1 MEKRLR
7 MIEKVT
13 IKQRNNE
20 MYPYS
25 ITYMG
30 REEVLL
36 KEEELIDLY
45 NQITDIIVN
54 NEKLIGE
61 Q

>member
-1 MEKRLR
+1 
-7 MIEKVT
+7 MIEK
-13 IKQRNNE
+13 IKIKERNNK

-36 KEEELIDLY
+36 TDKELMELY
-45 NQITDIIVN
+45 QQITDIIVN
-54 NEKLIGE
+54 NEELIGE
-61 Q
+61 

>member
-1 MEKRLR
+1 

-36 KEEELIDLY
+36 KEKELIDLY

>member
-1 MEKRLR
+1 
-7 MIEKVT
+7 MIEKIK

-36 KEEELIDLY
+36 TNDELIDLY
-45 NQITDIIVN
+45 QQITDIIVN
-54 NEKLIGE
+54 NEELIGE
-61 Q
+61 

>member
-1 MEKRLR
+1 
-7 MIEKVT
+7 MIEKIK

-25 ITYMG
+25 MMYMG

-36 KEEELIDLY
+36 TDKELMNLY
-45 NQITDIIVN
+45 EQITDIIVN
-54 NEKLIGE
+54 KEELIGE
-61 Q
+61 

>member
-1 MEKRLR
+1 
-7 MIEKVT
+7 MIEKIKV
-13 IKQRNNE
+13 KQRNNE

-36 KEEELIDLY
+36 TNEELIDLY
-45 NQITDIIVN
+45 QQITDIIVN
-54 NEKLIGE
+54 NEELIGE
-61 Q
+61 

>member
-1 MEKRLR
+1 
-7 MIEKVT
+7 MIEKIK

-36 KEEELIDLY
+36 TNEELIDLY
-45 NQITDIIVN
+45 QQITDIIVN
-54 NEKLIGE
+54 NEELIGE
-61 Q
+61 